1 MKRQTEKIIYFDTS
15 IISGYPASNITHII
29 LSILSKLNGLKMA
42 ISYTSLSVITWNCQS
57 IAMLSIYQYLYQE
70 KNHVIHGEM
79 NMQFHYNNTNRPW
92 STPESTVDSLRSKIS
107 HIKLQTSEAHT
118 IIQPSVIN
126 YNKFIN

>member
-1 MKRQTEKIIYFDTS
+1 MKRQKEKIIYFDIS
-15 IISGYPASNITHII
+15 IILGYPASNITHII
-29 LSILSKLNGLKMA
+29 LFILNGLKMA
-42 ISYTSLSVITWNCQS
+42 ISFKSLSVITWNCQS

-92 STPESTVDSLRSKIS
+92 STADSTVDSFRSKIS

>member
-1 MKRQTEKIIYFDTS
+1 MKRQKEKIIYFDIS
-15 IISGYPASNITHII
+15 IILGYPASNITHII
-29 LSILSKLNGLKMA
+29 LSILNGLKMA
-42 ISYTSLSVITWNCQS
+42 ISFKSLSVITWNCQS

-79 NMQFHYNNTNRPW
+79 NMQFHYNNMNRPW
-92 STPESTVDSLRSKIS
+92 SMADSAVDSFRSKIS

>member
-1 MKRQTEKIIYFDTS
+1 MKRQKEKIIYFDIS
-15 IISGYPASNITHII
+15 IILGYRASNITHII
-29 LSILSKLNGLKMA
+29 LNGLKMA
-42 ISYTSLSVITWNCQS
+42 ISYKSLSVITWNCQS

-70 KNHVIHGEM
+70 KNPVIHGEM

-92 STPESTVDSLRSKIS
+92 STPDSTVDSFRSKIS